1 MQPAVS
7 VSGSY
12 MGYKASLQVDVKK
25 FKESMSDKTKFGD
38 TKLVLTSGGAD
49 MPEPIAIKLVPI
61 DVAMQTTF
69 FRSLT
74 RAAPQGCAF
83 TAALLASKRAAVKKA
98 LVEYP
103 KKKGAIKPVG
113 RNACPTATV
122 FFAHMFNSEH
132 KIKQVISEVLCHT
145 PGGVLSSKTARNMD
159 SKRTS
164 SIRKILIGRIS
175 MSARV
180 KLTFTSL

>member
-1 MQPAVS
+1 M
-7 VSGSY
+7 
-12 MGYKASLQVDVKK
+12 KK
-25 FKESMSDKTKFGD
+25 FRESMSDKTQFGEN
-38 TKLVLTSGGAD
+38 KQVLTSGGED

-69 FRSLT
+69 FRSLN

-113 RNACPTATV
+113 RKACPTATV
-122 FFAHMFNSEH
+122 ICAWRVAHLFNSEH
-132 KIKQVISEVLCHT
+132 EIERSDLRSDI
-145 PGGVLSSKTARNMD
+145 
-159 SKRTS
+159 
-164 SIRKILIGRIS
+164 RIS
-175 MSARV
+175 
-180 KLTFTSL
+180 L